1 MKDVKKSKEEIKL
14 SLLVD
19 TIVYIE
25 SLILTVELTKFRKNE
40 EF

>member
-19 TIVYIE
+19 MIVYIE
-25 SLILTVELTKFRKNE
+25 SLILTVELTKFRKNA